1 MSGLPPKD
9 DRRLHPRAP
18 SHGRAVLVAPSI
30 EMACVILDTSI
41 GGLKVR
47 TDRQMAL
54 PSRVTIVDVAAGTAL
69 EADVAWRKGSEAGL
83 RLTAQA
89 SLRGLVP
96 SRLLPA
102 RQAWIRAGGR

>member
-1 MSGLPPKD
+1 MVALTQPP
-9 DRRLHPRAP
+9 DRRLQPRTA
-18 SHGRAVLVAPSI
+18 SNARAVLVAPGI
-30 EMACVILDTSI
+30 EMACVIVDTSS

-54 PSRVTIVDVAAGTAL
+54 PATVTIVDIVAGLAFET
-69 EADVAWRKGSEAGL
+69 EVAWRKGVEAGL
-83 RLTAQA
+83 KLRGQA

-102 RQAWIRAGGR
+102 REAWVRAGGR